1 MFCWE
6 RKSDLFM
13 AVGTEARCVQV
24 CVEIEKWTG
33 VHHADLLSVSYGIA
47 YRRFHATSCNDIRPD
62 IFRVKLR
69 FIGGKEC

>member
-6 RKSDLFM
+6 RKSDLFT

-33 VHHADLLSVSYGIA
+33 AHLQTCSVYHTALPIDVFMRCHAMIG
-47 YRRFHATSCNDIRPD
+47 PD
-62 IFRVKLR
+62 IFRINSVSLVAK
-69 FIGGKEC
+69 GW